1 MSTHWQLKPTNGKR
15 IRLKNRR
22 VSGFHTAGGA
32 HILLRWQSLS
42 YDQRRRLTQ
51 EVMLTREAAEAT
63 LKILI
68 DLLYPLRKAV
78 TDEHAGT

>member
-1 MSTHWQLKPTNGKR
+1 
-15 IRLKNRR
+15 
-22 VSGFHTAGGA
+22 
-32 HILLRWQSLS
+32 
-42 YDQRRRLTQ
+42 
-51 EVMLTREAAEAT
+51 MLTREAAEAT